1 MKKKKVK
8 KDEIINKEEII
19 NKGNKVFGEFKEF
32 IARGNVVDLA
42 VGVIV
47 GAAFKDIVNSIVD
60 DVLMPLIG
68 IFVGG
73 IDFTGLVLKIGNATI
88 SYGKFI
94 QNIIDFLIV
103 AVCIFFFVKVF
114 ERITKKKEEQEQK
127 VEEVKKNEQVVLLEE
142 IRDLLKEKKEDKEES
157 KVK

>member
-8 KDEIINKEEII
+8 KEEII

-47 GAAFKDIVNSIVD
+47 GTAFKEIVNSIVD

-73 IDFTGLVLKIGNATI
+73 IDFTGLALKIGNATI

-114 ERITKKKEEQEQK
+114 ERITKKKEKEEEK
-127 VEEVKKNEQVVLLEE
+127 VAEVKKDEQIVLLEE
-142 IRDLLKEKKEDKEES
+142 IRDLLKEKKEEKEES
-157 KVK
+157 KVE